1 MKFMVP
7 YVVEYWGGVVVE
19 AESAEE
25 ANRKLRV
32 FHYNPE
38 FYSKLPLFL
47 GKANE
52 CWLKLHKDHNVQ
64 ECEDQTAP
72 VDIQ

>member
-19 AESAEE
+19 AYSPED
-25 ANRKLRV
+25 ANSKVRALRGFDGV
-32 FHYNPE
+32 YDD
-38 FYSKLPLFL
+38 LPLFL
-47 GKANE
+47 AKAE
-52 CWLKLHKDHNVQ
+52 KPWLKLHKDHNVR
-64 ECEDQTAP
+64 ECKDQTVP